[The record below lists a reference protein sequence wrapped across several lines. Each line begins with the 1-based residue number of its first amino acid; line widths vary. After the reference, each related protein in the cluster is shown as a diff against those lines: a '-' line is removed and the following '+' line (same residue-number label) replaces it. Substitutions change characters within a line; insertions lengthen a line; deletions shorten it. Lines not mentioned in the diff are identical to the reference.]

1 MATEKKNAVEE
12 KPVQVKVEPH
22 VQPVK
27 DQEVKIEK
35 QVKPENDQEIKTEL
49 PVQEEKELKSEDVKV
64 TDVTLKIKNISIK
77 LPEDIHRKLK
87 SKCAMDGES
96 TGNVLKRLIDDYIR
110 G

>member
-12 KPVQVKVEPH
+12 KPVKLKVEPNI
-22 VQPVK
+22 QLEK
-27 DQEVKIEK
+27 DQEVKIEV
-35 QVKPENDQEIKTEL
+35 QVQPENDQEIKTES
-49 PVQEEKELKSEDVKV
+49 PVQEEKEPKSEDIKV
-64 TDVTLKIKNISIK
+64 TDKMVKIKNISIK

-96 TGNVLKRLIDDYIR
+96 TGNVMKRLIDDYIK